1 MDVDEVW
8 RAIDTE
14 RSSLADLFDGLTAQ
28 QWQTPSLCD
37 GWRVRE
43 VGAHL
48 TLAQMG
54 PAQAVVNLVR
64 AGGSFNR
71 MIRDTAVRQ
80 ARLPVESYPAM
91 LRAMIGT
98 RRKAPGITPLEPLC
112 DALVHG
118 QDVAVPLGIERP
130 MPLPAAA
137 AVGTRVWEMGFPF
150 GAKRRLAGFRLVASD
165 CDWTVGEGD
174 LVEGR
179 MADLV
184 LLLTGRDVAV
194 NRLSGPGA
202 ARLRR
207 LVRPGR

>member
-8 RAIDTE
+8 RAIDAE
-14 RSSLADLFDGLTAQ
+14 RASLAELLEQLTPE
-28 QWQTPSLCD
+28 QWDTASLCA

-54 PAQAVVNLVR
+54 PAQAVLNLAR

-80 ARLPVESYPAM
+80 ARLPVQDYPAL
-91 LRAMIGT
+91 LRAMIGS
-98 RRKAPGITPLEPLC
+98 RRKAPGITALEPLC

-118 QDVAVPLGIERP
+118 QDMAVPLGLDRP

-137 AVGTRVWEMGFPF
+137 AVGTRVWQMGFPF
-150 GAKRRLAGFRLVASD
+150 GARRRLAGFRLSATD
-165 CDWTVGEGD
+165 CGWTTGEGD
-174 LVEGR
+174 PVEGR

-194 NRLSGPGA
+194 DRLSGAGA
-202 ARLRR
+202 ERLRR
-207 LVRPGR
+207 LVRAGR

>member
-14 RSSLADLFDGLTAQ
+14 RASLADLLEGFTPD
-28 QWQTPSLCD
+28 QWETPSLCD

-48 TLAQMG
+48 TQAQMG

-80 ARLPVESYPAM
+80 ARLPVERYPAM
-91 LRAMIGT
+91 IRSMLGT
-98 RRKAPGITPLEPLC
+98 RRKAPGVTPLEPLC

-118 QDVAVPLGIERP
+118 QDIAVPLGIDRP

-150 GAKRRLAGFRLVASD
+150 GAKRRLAGFRLVATD
-165 CDWTVGEGD
+165 CGWTVGDGD
-174 LVEGR
+174 RVEGR

-184 LLLTGRDVAV
+184 LLVTGRHVAV
-194 NRLSGPGA
+194 DRVSGEGA
-202 ARLRR
+202 ERLRS